1 MSALTPEQLS
11 IVHHQQGHARVIA
24 VAGAGKT
31 TTLVH
36 FIQQRLLAGSNPKRM
51 LVLMYNKA
59 AQTDFQIKLQAVI
72 RQPDAISGFQYHGP
86 LPDVRTFHALG
97 FKIYHRLISEG
108 HLPGIQQDLI
118 GAGEMDGVV
127 WRLLQQVASSQ
138 GFEETRQDILSQ
150 RKKWVEPAV
159 AFIDLVKSDLLS
171 PAEMFEESEL
181 PHQCKI
187 FIETFERFEQWRKE
201 HNRITFSDMLYDPC
215 MLFKQR
221 PEIAEQFSGHMEWI
235 LVDEYQD
242 VNGIQQF
249 LLQVLYGNGGYRGN
263 GQVMVIG
270 DADQTIYEFRGSKPE
285 YITKEFEKAFSSP
298 VQLDGTEIT
307 HTSYQLPHT
316 FRYGHKLSLLANQVI
331 GENQDREDVLC
342 LSHPST
348 PNTRIHL
355 KHSSDY
361 SQEVLKLLNELAEKR
376 PLEDVAILNRLWG
389 ISAPIELALLQA
401 DMPYQLDHS
410 QTVLDRF
417 ELEVFWILFEI
428 ASDNFKQR
436 NRRQRKAAWLTL
448 LTQPFPKVK
457 RALLEDMA
465 ENISQ
470 HDSDLSQALWDAIP
484 KDISKWQRQQLED
497 RGQVIE
503 AAEMASTELPESNIA
518 SRLEGQSEALEN
530 KPNPSHTKKRELK
543 AWQLAQQYINATDLY
558 EGIKDSAFSAQQIE
572 DRSETIKAFV
582 SFLRVTNKPANQ
594 IYAYLQELKQ
604 RHQNKQNT
612 GVRITSIHKAK
623 GLEWPVVIIPAL
635 SARYYPYEAEGTFTT
650 KSSEESERR
659 LFYVAMTRA
668 KEDLYLIAPPAW
680 NNKQEKTQIT
690 QAQKHQEDGQQT
702 KNWPSKFLREADF
715 NLCQQ
720 VGELIEQ
727 GEVLTQPQELE
738 AIQVKKSQS
747 LIDRYSDKI
756 QFELPIKLTLKR
768 EALVNDKQATGIYSG
783 STSSNKYELEDDEA
797 EYQKGQWLV
806 HGKLGKGRVV
816 RDEKK
821 YVTIYFSADKK
832 ERKLDKTIA
841 GPWLSEA

>member
-59 AQTDFQIKLQAVI
+59 AQTDFQIKLQQVI
-72 RQPDAISGFQYHGP
+72 SQPCQSTGVQHLGA

-97 FKIYHRLISEG
+97 FKIYHRLISQG

-118 GAGEMDGVV
+118 NAGEIDGVV
-127 WRLLQQVASSQ
+127 WRLLQQVAASQ
-138 GFEETRQDILSQ
+138 GLEDTRQDILSQ

-171 PAEMFEESEL
+171 AGDMFEESEL
-181 PHQCKI
+181 PQQCQI

-201 HNRITFSDMLYDPC
+201 NNRITFSDMLYDPC

-221 PEIAEQFSGHMEWI
+221 PDIAQQFSGHMEWI

-249 LLQVLYGNGGYRGN
+249 LLQILHGAGGYQGN

-285 YITKEFEKAFSSP
+285 YITKEFEKAFNTNAYT
-298 VQLDGTEIT
+298 D

-342 LSHPST
+342 LSHPTT

-355 KHSSDY
+355 QHHGDY
-361 SQEVLKLLNELAEKR
+361 SQQVLILLKELAEKR

-389 ISAPIELALLQA
+389 ISAPIELALLQE

-417 ELEVFWILFEI
+417 ELQIFWILFEI

-465 ENISQ
+465 ESISQ

-503 AAEMASTELPESNIA
+503 AAEMASTELAEEKAES
-518 SRLEGQSEALEN
+518 QVEA
-530 KPNPSHTKKRELK
+530 KPSHTQKSHTKKRELK

-582 SFLRVTNKPANQ
+582 SFLRVSNKPANK
-594 IYAYLQELKQ
+594 IFDYLNELKQ
-604 RHQNKQNT
+604 RHQNKQSS

-680 NNKQEKTQIT
+680 NSAKENKKTQAE
-690 QAQKHQEDGQQT
+690 QQQT
-702 KNWPSKFLREADF
+702 KDWPSKFLREADF
-715 NLCQQ
+715 DLCNQ
-720 VGELIEQ
+720 VGELIES
-727 GEVLTQPQELE
+727 GEVLSEPKELE
-738 AIQVKKSQS
+738 AIQVKKSQN
-747 LIDRYSDKI
+747 LLKRYSEKI
-756 QFELPIKLTLKR
+756 QFEIPVKLILKR
-768 EALVNDKQATGIYSG
+768 EKLESTKGSNSTGSG
-783 STSSNKYELEDDEA
+783 ISSANKYELEDDDA

-832 ERKLDKTIA
+832 ERKLDKKIA
-841 GPWLSEA
+841 GPWLSEV

>member
-1 MSALTPEQLS
+1 MNALTPEQLS

-59 AQTDFQIKLQAVI
+59 AQTDFQIKLQTVI

-171 PAEMFEESEL
+171 PADMFEESEL
-181 PHQCKI
+181 PHQCQI

-215 MLFKQR
+215 VLFKQR

-249 LLQVLYGNGGYRGN
+249 LLQILYGNRGYRGN

-298 VQLDGTEIT
+298 FQLDGTEIT

-355 KHSSDY
+355 KHNSDY
-361 SQEVLKLLNELAEKR
+361 SQEVLNLLNELAEKR

-503 AAEMASTELPESNIA
+503 AAEMASIAKAPSESEPK
-518 SRLEGQSEALEN
+518 L
-530 KPNPSHTKKRELK
+530 SHTKARELK

-582 SFLRVTNKPANQ
+582 SFLRVTNKPANK

-604 RHQNKQNT
+604 RHQNKQSS

-680 NNKQEKTQIT
+680 NKKQEKPQKT
-690 QAQKHQEDGQQT
+690 QAETQQT
-702 KNWPSKFLREADF
+702 KDWPSKFLREADF

-720 VGELIEQ
+720 VGEMIEQ
-727 GEVLTQPQELE
+727 GEVLTELQELE
-738 AIQVKKSQS
+738 AIQIKKSQS
-747 LIDRYSDKI
+747 LIERYSEKI
-756 QFELPIKLTLKR
+756 QFDLPVKLKLKR
-768 EALVNDKQATGIYSG
+768 DSQPVANGI
-783 STSSNKYELEDDEA
+783 STSKKYELEDDDA

-841 GPWLSEA
+841 RPWLSEI

>member
-59 AQTDFQIKLQAVI
+59 AQTDFQIKLQQVI
-72 RQPDAISGFQYHGP
+72 SQPSQQTGQQHFGA

-97 FKIYHRLISEG
+97 FKIYHRLISQG

-118 GAGEMDGVV
+118 SAGEMDGVV
-127 WRLLQQVASSQ
+127 WRLLQQVATSQ
-138 GFEETRQDILSQ
+138 GQEETRQDILSQ

-171 PAEMFEESEL
+171 PGDMFEESEL
-181 PHQCKI
+181 PQQCQI
-187 FIETFERFEQWRKE
+187 FIETFDRFEQWRKE
-201 HNRITFSDMLYDPC
+201 NNRITFSDMLYDPC
-215 MLFKQR
+215 VLFKQR

-285 YITKEFEKAFSSP
+285 YITKEFEKAFSSIS
-298 VQLDGTEIT
+298 QDGSEIT

-348 PNTRIHL
+348 PNTQIHL
-355 KHSSDY
+355 KHNSNY
-361 SQEVLKLLNELAEKR
+361 SQEVLTLLNELAEKR

-417 ELEVFWILFEI
+417 ELEIFWILFEI

-465 ENISQ
+465 ESISQ

-484 KDISKWQRQQLED
+484 QDISKWQRQQLED

-503 AAEMASTELPESNIA
+503 AAEMASTELSESKTDA
-518 SRLEGQSEALEN
+518 QLEGHPEVQP
-530 KPNPSHTKKRELK
+530 KPSHTKKRELK

-582 SFLRVTNKPANQ
+582 SFLRVSNKPANQ

-604 RHQNKQNT
+604 RHQNKQSS

-680 NNKQEKTQIT
+680 NNKQEKNKT
-690 QAQKHQEDGQQT
+690 QAETQQT
-702 KNWPSKFLREADF
+702 KDWPSKFLREADF
-715 NLCQQ
+715 DFCQK

-727 GEVLTQPQELE
+727 GEVLTEPQELE

-747 LIDRYSDKI
+747 LIERYSDKI
-756 QFELPIKLTLKR
+756 QFELPVKLTLKR
-768 EALVNDKQATGIYSG
+768 ESSGSSTGTATGIAS
-783 STSSNKYELEDDEA
+783 STKFELEDDDA

-821 YVTIYFSADKK
+821 YVTIYFTADKK

-841 GPWLSEA
+841 GPWLAEI

>member
-11 IVHHQQGHARVIA
+11 IVQHQQGHARVIA

-36 FIQQRLLAGSNPKRM
+36 FIQQRLLAGCNPKRM
-51 LVLMYNKA
+51 LVLMYNKG
-59 AQTDFQIKLQAVI
+59 AQTDFQIKLQQVMS
-72 RQPDAISGFQYHGP
+72 QPCQQTGIQHYGP

-97 FKIYHRLISEG
+97 FKIYHRLISQG
-108 HLPGIQQDLI
+108 YLPGIQQDLI
-118 GAGEMDGVV
+118 NAGEIDAVV
-127 WRLLQQVASSQ
+127 WRLLQQVAASQ
-138 GFEETRQDILSQ
+138 GLEDTRQDILSQ

-171 PAEMFEESEL
+171 AADMFEESEL
-181 PHQCKI
+181 PQQCQI

-201 HNRITFSDMLYDPC
+201 HHRITFSDMLYDPC

-221 PEIAEQFSGHMEWI
+221 PDIAQQFSGHMEWI

-249 LLQVLYGNGGYRGN
+249 LLQILHGAGGYQGK

-270 DADQTIYEFRGSKPE
+270 DGDQTIYEFRGSKPE
-285 YITKEFEKAFSSP
+285 YITQEFEKAFNTSDASGLELQTP
-298 VQLDGTEIT
+298 

-348 PNTRIHL
+348 PHTRIHL
-355 KHSSDY
+355 QHHSDY
-361 SQEVLKLLNELAEKR
+361 SQQVLSLLKELAEKR

-389 ISAPIELALLQA
+389 ISAPIELALLQE

-417 ELEVFWILFEI
+417 ELQVFWILFEI
-428 ASDNFKQR
+428 ASDNFKLR
-436 NRRQRKAAWLTL
+436 NRRERKAAWLTL
-448 LTQPFPKVK
+448 LTTPFPKVK

-465 ENISQ
+465 ESISQ
-470 HDSDLSQALWDAIP
+470 HDGDLSQALWDAIP

-503 AAEMASTELPESNIA
+503 AAEMASVGKNA
-518 SRLEGQSEALEN
+518 SKSRQGFGE
-530 KPNPSHTKKRELK
+530 RELK
-543 AWQLAQQYINATDLY
+543 AWQLAQQYINATDFY

-582 SFLRVTNKPANQ
+582 RFLKTTNKPVNQ
-594 IYAYLQELKQ
+594 IYAYLNELKE
-604 RHQNKQNT
+604 RHRNKQSS

-623 GLEWPVVIIPAL
+623 GLEWPVVIIPAI

-668 KEDLYLIAPPAW
+668 KEDLYLIAPPTW
-680 NNKQEKTQIT
+680 NSAEKNKKS
-690 QAQKHQEDGQQT
+690 QAEQQQT
-702 KNWPSKFLREADF
+702 KDWPSKFLREADF
-715 NLCQQ
+715 DLCQQ
-720 VGELIEQ
+720 AGELIEA
-727 GEVLTQPQELE
+727 GEILLAPKELE
-738 AIQVKKSQS
+738 AIQPKKSQH
-747 LIDRYSDKI
+747 LLERYSNSID
-756 QFELPIKLTLKR
+756 FELSIKLKTKR
-768 EALVNDKQATGIYSG
+768 EAPVGGGAGG
-783 STSSNKYELEDDEA
+783 RAGMSSSHYKALEDDDA

-806 HGKLGKGRVV
+806 HGKLGKGRVI

-832 ERKLDKTIA
+832 ERKLDKKIA
-841 GPWLSEA
+841 GPWLSEV

>member
-11 IVHHQQGHARVIA
+11 IVQHQQGHARVIA

-36 FIQQRLLAGSNPKRM
+36 FIQQRLLAASNPKRM

-59 AQTDFQIKLQAVI
+59 AQTDFQIKLQQLLK
-72 RQPDAISGFQYHGP
+72 QPDAYTGQPYFGP

-97 FKIYHRLISEG
+97 FKIYHRLISQG

-118 GAGEMDGVV
+118 GTGEMDGVV
-127 WRLLQQVASSQ
+127 WRLLQQVAASQ
-138 GFEETRQDILSQ
+138 GNDDTRQDILSQ

-171 PAEMFEESEL
+171 PSEMFEESEL
-181 PHQCKI
+181 PNQCRI

-215 MLFKQR
+215 LLFKQR
-221 PEIAEQFSGHMEWI
+221 PDIAQQFSAHMEWI

-249 LLQVLYGNGGYRGN
+249 LLQILHGDGGYKGR

-285 YITKEFEKAFSSP
+285 YITKEFEQAFKNAELPGSAE
-298 VQLDGTEIT
+298 VV
-307 HTSYQLPHT
+307 HAYYQLPHT

-331 GENQDREDVLC
+331 SENQDREDVLC
-342 LSHPST
+342 LSHPVT
-348 PNTRIHL
+348 PQTQIHL
-355 KHSSDY
+355 HHVSDY
-361 SQEVLKLLNELAEKR
+361 SQQVLTLLNELAEKR

-410 QTVLDRF
+410 QTVLDRY
-417 ELEVFWILFEI
+417 ELEIFWLLFEI

-503 AAEMASTELPESNIA
+503 AAEMASVSATDSIKA
-518 SRLEGQSEALEN
+518 VEGSITNEN
-530 KPNPSHTKKRELK
+530 PIPKNSKPRELK
-543 AWQLAQQYINATDLY
+543 AWQLAQQYINATDFY

-572 DRSETIKAFV
+572 DRTQTIKAFV
-582 SFLRVTNKPANQ
+582 SFLRVTNKPAHQ
-594 IYAYLQELKQ
+594 VYDYLNELKQ
-604 RHQNKQNT
+604 RHKNKQT
-612 GVRITSIHKAK
+612 SGVRITSIHKAK

-668 KEDLYLIAPPAW
+668 KEHLYLIAPPVW
-680 NNKQEKTQIT
+680 NEQKSSSKT
-690 QAQKHQEDGQQT
+690 QAQKTQAETQQT
-702 KNWPSKFLREADF
+702 KDWPSKFLREADF
-715 NLCQQ
+715 DFCQQ
-720 VGELIEQ
+720 AGSMIEQ
-727 GEVLTQPQELE
+727 ATVTGEVLEQEQVLD
-738 AIQVKKSQS
+738 AIQAKKSQS
-747 LIDRYSDKI
+747 IVDRYCEKI
-756 QFELPIKLTLKR
+756 NLNLALKTIMKKPARDTQTKGIDYSSGTGNRSVEFE
-768 EALVNDKQATGIYSG
+768 
-783 STSSNKYELEDDEA
+783 EDDA

-821 YVTIYFSADKK
+821 YVTIYFTADKK

-841 GPWLSEA
+841 GPWLSEV

>member
-59 AQTDFQIKLQAVI
+59 AQSDFQIKLQQVI
-72 RQPDAISGFQYHGP
+72 SQPSQQTGMQHFGA

-97 FKIYHRLISEG
+97 FKIYHRLISQG
-108 HLPGIQQDLI
+108 YLPGIQQDLI
-118 GAGEMDGVV
+118 SAGEMDGVV

-171 PAEMFEESEL
+171 PADMFEESEL
-181 PHQCKI
+181 PHQCQI
-187 FIETFERFEQWRKE
+187 FIETFDRFEQWRKE

-215 MLFKQR
+215 VLFKQR
-221 PEIAEQFSGHMEWI
+221 PEIAELFSGHMEWI

-298 VQLDGTEIT
+298 VHLDGTQTT

-355 KHSSDY
+355 KHNSDY
-361 SQEVLKLLNELAEKR
+361 SQEVLNLLNELAEKR

-417 ELEVFWILFEI
+417 ELEIFWILFEI

-503 AAEMASTELPESNIA
+503 AAEMASTELPESKTDA
-518 SRLEGQSEALEN
+518 QP
-530 KPNPSHTKKRELK
+530 KQSHTKKRELK

-582 SFLRVTNKPANQ
+582 SFLRITNKPANQ

-604 RHQNKQNT
+604 RHQNKQSS

-680 NNKQEKTQIT
+680 NNKQEKVQKT
-690 QAQKHQEDGQQT
+690 QAETQQT
-702 KNWPSKFLREADF
+702 KDWPSKFLREADF
-715 NLCQQ
+715 ALCQQ
-720 VGELIEQ
+720 VGELIEL
-727 GEVLTQPQELE
+727 GEVLSEPQELE
-738 AIQVKKSQS
+738 AIQVNKSQS
-747 LIDRYSDKI
+747 LIERYSADIK
-756 QFELPIKLTLKR
+756 FELPIKLKVKR
-768 EALVNDKQATGIYSG
+768 DTHVGGNQATGIARLNSI
-783 STSSNKYELEDDEA
+783 ELEDDDA

-832 ERKLDKTIA
+832 ERKLDKAIA
-841 GPWLSEA
+841 GPWLSEV

>member
-31 TTLVH
+31 TTLVY

-59 AQTDFQIKLQAVI
+59 AQTDFQIKLQQVI
-72 RQPDAISGFQYHGP
+72 SQPNVHNQPQTGQQPSQQHFGS

-118 GAGEMDGVV
+118 SAGEMDGVV
-127 WRLLQQVASSQ
+127 WRLLQQVATSQ
-138 GFEETRQDILSQ
+138 GLEDTRQDILSQ

-159 AFIDLVKSDLLS
+159 SFIDLVKSDLLS
-171 PAEMFEESEL
+171 PADMFDESEL
-181 PHQCKI
+181 PHPCKI

-215 MLFKQR
+215 VLFKQR

-242 VNGIQQF
+242 INGIQQF
-249 LLQVLYGNGGYRGN
+249 LLQVLYGSGGYQGN

-285 YITKEFEKAFSSP
+285 YITKEFEKAFNSP
-298 VQLDGTEIT
+298 VQLDGTQIT

-331 GENQDREDVLC
+331 GENQDRENVLC
-342 LSHPST
+342 LSHPTT

-355 KHSSDY
+355 QHNSDY
-361 SQEVLKLLNELAEKR
+361 SQQVLILLNEIAQQR

-428 ASDNFKQR
+428 ASDNFQQR

-503 AAEMASTELPESNIA
+503 AAEMASTELPESKTA
-518 SRLEGQSEALEN
+518 SQLEGQLEA
-530 KPNPSHTKKRELK
+530 KPSHTKKRELK
-543 AWQLAQQYINATDLY
+543 AWQLVQQYINATDLY

-594 IYAYLQELKQ
+594 IYDYLQELRQ
-604 RHQNKQNT
+604 RHKNKQSS

-680 NNKQEKTQIT
+680 NEKQSNNTKTQAET
-690 QAQKHQEDGQQT
+690 QQT
-702 KNWPSKFLREADF
+702 KDWPSKFLREADF
-715 NLCQQ
+715 ALCQQ

-727 GEVLTQPQELE
+727 GEVLVEPQELE
-738 AIQVKKSQS
+738 AIQIKKSES
-747 LIDRYSDKI
+747 LIERYSDNI
-756 QFELPIKLTLKR
+756 QFKLPIKLKLKR
-768 EALVNDKQATGIYSG
+768 DVSNSSIG
-783 STSSNKYELEDDEA
+783 TSISKKYELEDDDA

-832 ERKLDKTIA
+832 ERKLDKNIA

>member
-1 MSALTPEQLS
+1 MNALTPEQLS

-59 AQTDFQIKLQAVI
+59 AQTDFQIKLQQVI
-72 RQPDAISGFQYHGP
+72 SQPSQQTGMQHFGA

-181 PHQCKI
+181 PHQCQI

-215 MLFKQR
+215 VLFKQR

-285 YITKEFEKAFSSP
+285 YITKEFEKAFNSP
-298 VQLDGTEIT
+298 VQLDGTLIT

-316 FRYGHKLSLLANQVI
+316 FRYGHKLSLLANHVI

-355 KHSSDY
+355 QHNSDY
-361 SQEVLKLLNELAEKR
+361 SQQVLTLLNQLAQKR

-503 AAEMASTELPESNIA
+503 AAEMASIA
-518 SRLEGQSEALEN
+518 NVAEQSEEKL
-530 KPNPSHTKKRELK
+530 SHTKVRELK

-582 SFLRVTNKPANQ
+582 SFLRVSNKPANQ

-680 NNKQEKTQIT
+680 NSQQEKVQKTQVET
-690 QAQKHQEDGQQT
+690 QQT
-702 KNWPSKFLREADF
+702 KDWPSKFLREADF
-715 NLCQQ
+715 AFCQH

-727 GEVLTQPQELE
+727 GEVLSEPQELE
-738 AIQVKKSQS
+738 AIQIKKSQS
-747 LIDRYSDKI
+747 LIERYSDKI
-756 QFELPIKLTLKR
+756 QFELPIKLKLKR
-768 EALVNDKQATGIYSG
+768 DSHPVSSG
-783 STSSNKYELEDDEA
+783 LSTAKKYELEDDDA

-832 ERKLDKTIA
+832 ERKLDKAIA

>member
-59 AQTDFQIKLQAVI
+59 AQTDFQIKLQQVI
-72 RQPDAISGFQYHGP
+72 SQPSQQTGMQHYGA

-97 FKIYHRLISEG
+97 FKIYHRLISQG

-118 GAGEMDGVV
+118 GSGEMDGVV
-127 WRLLQQVASSQ
+127 WRLLQQVAVSQ
-138 GFEETRQDILSQ
+138 GNEETRQDILSQ

-171 PAEMFEESEL
+171 PSDMFEESEL
-181 PHQCKI
+181 PHQCQI

-215 MLFKQR
+215 MLFQQR
-221 PEIAEQFSGHMEWI
+221 PDIAQQFSGHMEWI

-249 LLQVLYGNGGYRGN
+249 LLQILHGAGGYQGN

-285 YITKEFEKAFSSP
+285 YITKEFEKAFSSGC
-298 VQLDGTEIT
+298 QEGEETT

-342 LSHPST
+342 LSHPTT

-355 KHSSDY
+355 HHHGDY
-361 SQEVLKLLNELAEKR
+361 SQQVLTLLNELAEKR
-376 PLEDVAILNRLWG
+376 PLEDIAILNRLWG

-401 DMPYQLDHS
+401 DMPYQLDHT

-417 ELEVFWILFEI
+417 ELEIFWILFEI
-428 ASDNFKQR
+428 ASDNFKKR

-503 AAEMASTELPESNIA
+503 AAEMASTELPESNTG
-518 SRLEGQSEALEN
+518 SQSETQPTQSHT
-530 KPNPSHTKKRELK
+530 KKSHTKKRELK

-594 IYAYLQELKQ
+594 IFDYLHELKQ
-604 RHQNKQNT
+604 RHKNKQNS

-680 NNKQEKTQIT
+680 NSQQESKKSQSQKTQAE
-690 QAQKHQEDGQQT
+690 QQQT
-702 KNWPSKFLREADF
+702 KDWPSKFLREADF
-715 NLCQQ
+715 ALCNQ
-720 VGELIEQ
+720 VGGLIEQ
-727 GEVLTQPQELE
+727 GEVLTEPQELE
-738 AIQVKKSQS
+738 AIQVKKSQG
-747 LIDRYSDKI
+747 LIERYSDRI
-756 QFELPIKLTLKR
+756 QFDLPVKLTLKR
-768 EALVNDKQATGIYSG
+768 ESPESSSKGATGIA
-783 STSSNKYELEDDEA
+783 SSSRFEIEDDEA

-841 GPWLSEA
+841 GPWLSEG

>member
-59 AQTDFQIKLQAVI
+59 AQTDFQIKLQTVI
-72 RQPDAISGFQYHGP
+72 RQPDGISGFQYHGP

-680 NNKQEKTQIT
+680 NNKQEKTQKT

-756 QFELPIKLTLKR
+756 QFELPINLTLKR

>member
-11 IVHHQQGHARVIA
+11 IVHHHQGHARVIA

-59 AQTDFQIKLQAVI
+59 AQTDFQIKLQQVV
-72 RQPDAISGFQYHGP
+72 RQSEFRTP

-97 FKIYHRLISEG
+97 FKIYHRLISQG

-118 GAGEMDGVV
+118 NAGEMDGVV
-127 WRLLQQVASSQ
+127 WRLLQQVAASQ
-138 GFEETRQDILSQ
+138 GLEDTRQDILSQ

-171 PAEMFEESEL
+171 AGDMFEESEL
-181 PHQCKI
+181 PQQCQI

-215 MLFKQR
+215 MLFQQR

-249 LLQVLYGNGGYRGN
+249 LLQILHGAGGYQGN

-270 DADQTIYEFRGSKPE
+270 DGDQTIYEFRGSKPE
-285 YITKEFEKAFSSP
+285 YITKEFEKAFNTHDVHGEVIATS
-298 VQLDGTEIT
+298 

-342 LSHPST
+342 LSHPTT

-355 KHSSDY
+355 QHHSDY
-361 SQEVLKLLNELAEKR
+361 SQQVLTLLKELAEKR

-389 ISAPIELALLQA
+389 ISAPIELALLQE

-417 ELEVFWILFEI
+417 ELQVFWILFEI
-428 ASDNFKQR
+428 ASDNFKLR
-436 NRRQRKAAWLTL
+436 NRRERKAAWLTL

-465 ENISQ
+465 ESISQ

-503 AAEMASTELPESNIA
+503 AAEMASIGKNTAAHIA
-518 SRLEGQSEALEN
+518 KSTLKNSEKSKSGFGE
-530 KPNPSHTKKRELK
+530 RELK
-543 AWQLAQQYINATDLY
+543 AWQLAQQYINATDFY

-582 SFLRVTNKPANQ
+582 RFLKTTNKPANQ
-594 IYAYLQELKQ
+594 IYAYLNELKE
-604 RHQNKQNT
+604 RHKNKQSS

-668 KEDLYLIAPPAW
+668 KEDLYLIAPPTW
-680 NNKQEKTQIT
+680 NSAKENKKTQAE
-690 QAQKHQEDGQQT
+690 QQQT
-702 KNWPSKFLREADF
+702 KDWPSKFLREADF
-715 NLCQQ
+715 ELCLQA
-720 VGELIEQ
+720 GEMIES
-727 GEVLTQPQELE
+727 GEVLSEIKELE
-738 AIQVKKSQS
+738 AIQPKKSQS
-747 LIDRYSDKI
+747 LLERYSKKI
-756 QFELPIKLTLKR
+756 DFELPIKLNIKR
-768 EALVNDKQATGIYSG
+768 EIPAGGRIGI
-783 STSSNKYELEDDEA
+783 SSSCVVELEDDDA

-832 ERKLDKTIA
+832 ERKLDKKIA
-841 GPWLSEA
+841 GPWLSEV

>member
-59 AQTDFQIKLQAVI
+59 AQTDFQIKLQTVI
-72 RQPDAISGFQYHGP
+72 RQPDGISGFQYHGP

-181 PHQCKI
+181 PHQCQI
-187 FIETFERFEQWRKE
+187 FIETFDRFEQWRKE

-215 MLFKQR
+215 VLFKQR

-285 YITKEFEKAFSSP
+285 YITKEFEKAFNSP
-298 VQLDGTEIT
+298 VQLDGTPIT

-316 FRYGHKLSLLANQVI
+316 FRYGHKLSLLANHVI

-342 LSHPST
+342 LSHRST

-355 KHSSDY
+355 QHNSDY
-361 SQEVLKLLNELAEKR
+361 SQQVLTLLNQLAQKR

-470 HDSDLSQALWDAIP
+470 HDSDLSQALWNAIP

-503 AAEMASTELPESNIA
+503 AAEMASIA
-518 SRLEGQSEALEN
+518 NVAEQSEEKL
-530 KPNPSHTKKRELK
+530 SHTKVRELK

-582 SFLRVTNKPANQ
+582 SFLRVSNKPANQ

-680 NNKQEKTQIT
+680 NSKQEKVQKT
-690 QAQKHQEDGQQT
+690 QAETQQA
-702 KNWPSKFLREADF
+702 KDWPSKFLREADF
-715 NLCQQ
+715 ALCQQ
-720 VGELIEQ
+720 VGELIEL
-727 GEVLTQPQELE
+727 GEVLSEPQELE

-747 LIDRYSDKI
+747 LIERYSDKI
-756 QFELPIKLTLKR
+756 QFELPIKLKLKR
-768 EALVNDKQATGIYSG
+768 DNQPMTSG
-783 STSSNKYELEDDEA
+783 TSTSKKYVLEDDDA

>member
-11 IVHHQQGHARVIA
+11 IVHHQQGHARIIA

-31 TTLVH
+31 TTLVY

-59 AQTDFQIKLQAVI
+59 AQTDFQIKLQQVI
-72 RQPDAISGFQYHGP
+72 RQPSLQTGQQHFGA

-97 FKIYHRLISEG
+97 FKIYHRLISQG
-108 HLPGIQQDLI
+108 QLPGIQQDLI
-118 GAGEMDGVV
+118 GSGEMDGVV
-127 WRLLQQVASSQ
+127 WRLLQQVAMSQ
-138 GFEETRQDILSQ
+138 GLEETRQDILSQ

-171 PAEMFEESEL
+171 PSEMFEESEL
-181 PHQCKI
+181 PHQCQI

-201 HNRITFSDMLYDPC
+201 NNRITFSDMLYDPC

-221 PEIAEQFSGHMEWI
+221 PDIAEQFSGHMEWI

-249 LLQVLYGNGGYRGN
+249 LLQILHGAGGYQGN

-270 DADQTIYEFRGSKPE
+270 DGDQTIYEFRGSKPE
-285 YITKEFEKAFSSP
+285 YITKEFEKAFNTSESSGAEL
-298 VQLDGTEIT
+298 QTT
-307 HTSYQLPHT
+307 HTRYQLPHT

-342 LSHPST
+342 LSHPTT
-348 PNTRIHL
+348 PSTRIHL
-355 KHSSDY
+355 HHSSDY
-361 SQEVLKLLNELAEKR
+361 SQQVLTLLNELAEKR
-376 PLEDVAILNRLWG
+376 PLEEVAILNRLWG

-417 ELEVFWILFEI
+417 ELEIFWILFEI

-465 ENISQ
+465 DNISQ
-470 HDSDLSQALWDAIP
+470 SDSDLSQALWDAIP

-503 AAEMASTELPESNIA
+503 AAEMASIA
-518 SRLEGQSEALEN
+518 NTSAEDDKNQ
-530 KPNPSHTKKRELK
+530 SHTKKRELK

-594 IYAYLQELKQ
+594 IYDYLHELKQ
-604 RHQNKQNT
+604 RHKDKKSS

-668 KEDLYLIAPPAW
+668 KEDLYLIAPPTW
-680 NNKQEKTQIT
+680 NSQKENKKTQVEQQ
-690 QAQKHQEDGQQT
+690 QAKD
-702 KNWPSKFLREADF
+702 WPSKFLREADF
-715 NLCQQ
+715 ALCNQ
-720 VGELIEQ
+720 VGDLIEQ
-727 GEVLTQPQELE
+727 GELLTEPQELE

-747 LIDRYSDKI
+747 LIERYSDKI
-756 QFELPIKLTLKR
+756 QFALPIKLTLKR
-768 EALVNDKQATGIYSG
+768 ESSASNHQGATGIAP
-783 STSSNKYELEDDEA
+783 SSRFEIEDDEA

-841 GPWLSEA
+841 GPWLSDI

>member
-59 AQTDFQIKLQAVI
+59 AQTDFQIKLQQVVSQSEF
-72 RQPDAISGFQYHGP
+72 RTP

-97 FKIYHRLISEG
+97 FKIYHRLISQG

-118 GAGEMDGVV
+118 NAGEMDGIV
-127 WRLLQQVASSQ
+127 WRLLQQVAASQ
-138 GFEETRQDILSQ
+138 GLEDTRQDILSQ

-171 PAEMFEESEL
+171 AGDILEESEL
-181 PHQCKI
+181 PQQCQI

-221 PEIAEQFSGHMEWI
+221 PDIAEQFSGHMEWI

-249 LLQVLYGNGGYRGN
+249 LLQILHGAGGYQGN

-285 YITKEFEKAFSSP
+285 YITKEFEKAFNTQD
-298 VQLDGTEIT
+298 VHGEVIT
-307 HTSYQLPHT
+307 TAHTSYQLPHT

-342 LSHPST
+342 LSHPTT

-355 KHSSDY
+355 QHHGDY
-361 SQEVLKLLNELAEKR
+361 SQQVLTLLKELAEKR

-389 ISAPIELALLQA
+389 ISAPIELALLQE

-417 ELEVFWILFEI
+417 ELQVFWILFEI
-428 ASDNFKQR
+428 ASDNFKLR
-436 NRRQRKAAWLTL
+436 NRRERKAAWLTL

-465 ENISQ
+465 ESISQ
-470 HDSDLSQALWDAIP
+470 HDGDLSQALWEAIP

-503 AAEMASTELPESNIA
+503 AAEMASIGKNTAAHVAKSKSGFGE
-518 SRLEGQSEALEN
+518 
-530 KPNPSHTKKRELK
+530 RELK
-543 AWQLAQQYINATDLY
+543 AWQLAQQYINATDFY

-582 SFLRVTNKPANQ
+582 RFLKTTNRPANQ
-594 IYAYLQELKQ
+594 IYAYLNELKE
-604 RHQNKQNT
+604 RHKNKQSS

-668 KEDLYLIAPPAW
+668 KEDLYLIAPPTW
-680 NNKQEKTQIT
+680 NSAQENKKTQAE
-690 QAQKHQEDGQQT
+690 QQQT
-702 KNWPSKFLREADF
+702 KDWPSKFLREADF
-715 NLCQQ
+715 ELCQQ
-720 VGELIEQ
+720 VGELIEV
-727 GEVLTQPQELE
+727 GEVLSEPKELA
-738 AIQVKKSQS
+738 AIQVKKSQN
-747 LIDRYSDKI
+747 LLARYSEKI
-756 QFELPIKLTLKR
+756 QFEVPVKLILKR
-768 EALVNDKQATGIYSG
+768 EKPDSTKGFKSTGSG
-783 STSSNKYELEDDEA
+783 ISPGNKYELEDDDA
-797 EYQKGQWLV
+797 EYHKGQWLV
-806 HGKLGKGRVV
+806 HGKLGKGRVI
-816 RDEKK
+816 RDEKQ

-832 ERKLDKTIA
+832 ERKLDKKIA
-841 GPWLSEA
+841 GPWLSED

>member
-59 AQTDFQIKLQAVI
+59 AQTDFQIKLQTVI
-72 RQPDAISGFQYHGP
+72 RQPDGISGFQYHGP

-594 IYAYLQELKQ
+594 IYGYLQELKQ

-680 NNKQEKTQIT
+680 NNKQEKTQKT

>member
-36 FIQQRLLAGSNPKRM
+36 FIQQRLLAGSNPKRI

-59 AQTDFQIKLQAVI
+59 AQTDFQIKLQQVI
-72 RQPDAISGFQYHGP
+72 SQPCQQGGIQYFGA

-97 FKIYHRLISEG
+97 FKIYHRLISQG

-118 GAGEMDGVV
+118 NAGEIDGVV
-127 WRLLQQVASSQ
+127 WRLLQQVAASQ
-138 GFEETRQDILSQ
+138 GLEDTRQDILSQ

-171 PAEMFEESEL
+171 AADMFAESEL
-181 PHQCKI
+181 PQQCQI

-221 PEIAEQFSGHMEWI
+221 PDIAQQFSGHMEWI

-249 LLQVLYGNGGYRGN
+249 LLQILHGAGGYQGN

-285 YITKEFEKAFSSP
+285 YITKEFEKAFNAHDAHGE
-298 VQLDGTEIT
+298 VIATA

-355 KHSSDY
+355 QHHSDY
-361 SQEVLKLLNELAEKR
+361 SQQVLTLLKELAEKR

-389 ISAPIELALLQA
+389 ISAPIELALLQK

-417 ELEVFWILFEI
+417 ELQVFWILFEI
-428 ASDNFKQR
+428 ASDNFKLR
-436 NRRQRKAAWLTL
+436 NRRERKAAWLTL

-465 ENISQ
+465 ESISQ
-470 HDSDLSQALWDAIP
+470 HDGELSQALWDAIP

-503 AAEMASTELPESNIA
+503 AAEMASIGKNTAAHVAKSKVGFGE
-518 SRLEGQSEALEN
+518 
-530 KPNPSHTKKRELK
+530 RELK
-543 AWQLAQQYINATDLY
+543 AWQLAQQYINATDFY

-582 SFLRVTNKPANQ
+582 RFLKTTNKPANQ
-594 IYAYLQELKQ
+594 IYAYLNELKE
-604 RHQNKQNT
+604 RHKNKQSS

-659 LFYVAMTRA
+659 LFYVAITRA
-668 KEDLYLIAPPAW
+668 KEDLYLIAPPTWNSAE
-680 NNKQEKTQIT
+680 NNKKTQ
-690 QAQKHQEDGQQT
+690 AEHQQT
-702 KNWPSKFLREADF
+702 KEWPSKFLREADF
-715 NLCQQ
+715 ELCQQ
-720 VGELIEQ
+720 AGELIEA
-727 GEVLTQPQELE
+727 GEILSEPKEIG
-738 AIQVKKSQS
+738 AIQPKKSQS
-747 LIDRYSDKI
+747 LLERYSNNID
-756 QFELPIKLTLKR
+756 FELPITLKTKR
-768 EALVNDKQATGIYSG
+768 ESPTAGRAGGRTGI
-783 STSSNKYELEDDEA
+783 SSSDAIELEDDDA

-832 ERKLDKTIA
+832 ERKLDKKIA

>member
-59 AQTDFQIKLQAVI
+59 AQTDFQIKLQQVI
-72 RQPDAISGFQYHGP
+72 SQPSQQTGQQHFGA

-138 GFEETRQDILSQ
+138 GLEDTRQDILSQ

-159 AFIDLVKSDLLS
+159 AFIDLVKSDLIS
-171 PAEMFEESEL
+171 PGDMFDESEL

-187 FIETFERFEQWRKE
+187 FVETFERFEQWRKE

-215 MLFKQR
+215 MLFQQY

-249 LLQVLYGNGGYRGN
+249 LLQILYGSGGYRGN

-270 DADQTIYEFRGSKPE
+270 DADQTIYEFRGSKTE
-285 YITKEFEKAFSSP
+285 YITKEFEKAFTS
-298 VQLDGTEIT
+298 VRLDGTEIT

-331 GENQDREDVLC
+331 GENQEREDVLC

-361 SQEVLKLLNELAEKR
+361 SQEVLNLLNELAEKR

-417 ELEVFWILFEI
+417 ELEIFWILFEI
-428 ASDNFKQR
+428 ASGLFQQR

-497 RGQVIE
+497 RGEVIE
-503 AAEMASTELPESNIA
+503 AAEMASIANTPDES
-518 SRLEGQSEALEN
+518 
-530 KPNPSHTKKRELK
+530 KPKPSHTKTRELK

-594 IYAYLQELKQ
+594 IYA
-604 RHQNKQNT
+604 T
-612 GVRITSIHKAK
+612 RI
-623 GLEWPVVIIPAL
+623 
-635 SARYYPYEAEGTFTT
+635 
-650 KSSEESERR
+650 
-659 LFYVAMTRA
+659 
-668 KEDLYLIAPPAW
+668 
-680 NNKQEKTQIT
+680 
-690 QAQKHQEDGQQT
+690 
-702 KNWPSKFLREADF
+702 SK
-715 NLCQQ
+715 
-720 VGELIEQ
+720 
-727 GEVLTQPQELE
+727 
-738 AIQVKKSQS
+738 
-747 LIDRYSDKI
+747 
-756 QFELPIKLTLKR
+756 
-768 EALVNDKQATGIYSG
+768 ALVSASPLFIRPKV
-783 STSSNKYELEDDEA
+783 SNGL
-797 EYQKGQWLV
+797 W
-806 HGKLGKGRVV
+806 
-816 RDEKK
+816 
-821 YVTIYFSADKK
+821 
-832 ERKLDKTIA
+832 
-841 GPWLSEA
+841 

>member
-1 MSALTPEQLS
+1 MSSLTPEQLS
-11 IVHHQQGHARVIA
+11 IVQHQQGHARVIA

-59 AQTDFQIKLQAVI
+59 AQTDFQIKLQQVI
-72 RQPDAISGFQYHGP
+72 SQPCQQTGIQHYGP

-97 FKIYHRLISEG
+97 FKIYHRLISQG
-108 HLPGIQQDLI
+108 YLPGIQQDLI
-118 GAGEMDGVV
+118 NAGEIDGVV
-127 WRLLQQVASSQ
+127 WRLLQQVAASQ
-138 GFEETRQDILSQ
+138 GLEDTRQDILSQ

-171 PAEMFEESEL
+171 AADMFEESEL
-181 PHQCKI
+181 PQQCQI

-201 HNRITFSDMLYDPC
+201 HHRITFSDMLYDPC
-215 MLFKQR
+215 MLFQQR
-221 PEIAEQFSGHMEWI
+221 PDIAQQFSGHMEWI

-249 LLQVLYGNGGYRGN
+249 LLQILHGAGGYQGK

-270 DADQTIYEFRGSKPE
+270 DGDQTIYEFRGSKPE
-285 YITKEFEKAFSSP
+285 YITQEFEKAFNTPDASGVELQTP
-298 VQLDGTEIT
+298 

-348 PNTRIHL
+348 PHTRIHL
-355 KHSSDY
+355 QHHSDY
-361 SQEVLKLLNELAEKR
+361 SQQVLSLLKELAEKR

-389 ISAPIELALLQA
+389 ISAPIELALLQE

-417 ELEVFWILFEI
+417 ELQVFWILFEI
-428 ASDNFKQR
+428 ASDNFKLR
-436 NRRQRKAAWLTL
+436 NRRERKAAWLTL
-448 LTQPFPKVK
+448 LTTPFPKVK
-457 RALLEDMA
+457 RAVLEDMA
-465 ENISQ
+465 ESISQ
-470 HDSDLSQALWDAIP
+470 HDGDLSQALWDAIP

-503 AAEMASTELPESNIA
+503 AAEMASVGKNA
-518 SRLEGQSEALEN
+518 SKSKQGFGE
-530 KPNPSHTKKRELK
+530 RELK
-543 AWQLAQQYINATDLY
+543 AWQLAQQYINATDFY

-582 SFLRVTNKPANQ
+582 RFLKTTNKPANQ
-594 IYAYLQELKQ
+594 IYAYLNELKE
-604 RHQNKQNT
+604 RHKNKQSS

-623 GLEWPVVIIPAL
+623 GLEWPVVIIPAI

-668 KEDLYLIAPPAW
+668 KEDLYLIAPPTW
-680 NNKQEKTQIT
+680 NSAEKNKKTQAE
-690 QAQKHQEDGQQT
+690 QQQT
-702 KNWPSKFLREADF
+702 KDWPSKFLREADF
-715 NLCQQ
+715 DFCHQ
-720 VGELIEQ
+720 VGGLIEQ
-727 GEVLTQPQELE
+727 GEVLAEPQEIE
-738 AIQVKKSQS
+738 AVQVKKSQS
-747 LIDRYSDKI
+747 LIERYSEKI
-756 QFELPIKLTLKR
+756 QFNLPVKLKLKR
-768 EALVNDKQATGIYSG
+768 ESNAAKHQAETGIAP
-783 STSSNKYELEDDEA
+783 STRFEIEDDEA

-806 HGKLGKGRVV
+806 HGKLGKGRVI

-841 GPWLSEA
+841 GPWLSEV

>member
-36 FIQQRLLAGSNPKRM
+36 FIQQRLLSGSNPKRM

-59 AQTDFQIKLQAVI
+59 AQTDFQIKLQQVI
-72 RQPDAISGFQYHGP
+72 SQPSLQTGQQHFGA

-97 FKIYHRLISEG
+97 FKIYHRLISQG

-127 WRLLQQVASSQ
+127 WRLLQQVATSQ
-138 GFEETRQDILSQ
+138 GLEDTRQDILSQ

-171 PAEMFEESEL
+171 AGDMFEESEL
-181 PHQCKI
+181 PQQCQI

-215 MLFKQR
+215 MLFKQC
-221 PEIAEQFSGHMEWI
+221 PEIAQQFSSHMEWI

-249 LLQVLYGNGGYRGN
+249 LLQILHGAGGYQGK

-285 YITKEFEKAFSSP
+285 YITKEFEKAFNSGLQQGIETP
-298 VQLDGTEIT
+298 HT
-307 HTSYQLPHT
+307 HYQLPHT

-348 PNTRIHL
+348 PSTRIHL
-355 KHSSDY
+355 QHNSDY
-361 SQEVLKLLNELAEKR
+361 SQEVLTLLNTLAEQR

-417 ELEVFWILFEI
+417 ELEIFWILFEI

-470 HDSDLSQALWDAIP
+470 HDGDLSQALWDAIP

-503 AAEMASTELPESNIA
+503 AAEMASIGKN
-518 SRLEGQSEALEN
+518 SRGKQ
-530 KPNPSHTKKRELK
+530 ELK
-543 AWQLAQQYINATDLY
+543 AWQLAKQYINATDLY

-582 SFLRVTNKPANQ
+582 SFLRVSNKPANQ
-594 IYAYLQELKQ
+594 IFDYLHELKQ
-604 RHQNKQNT
+604 RHQNKQSS

-680 NNKQEKTQIT
+680 NSKNENKKTQAE
-690 QAQKHQEDGQQT
+690 QQQT
-702 KNWPSKFLREADF
+702 KDWPSKFLREADF
-715 NLCQQ
+715 ALCNQ
-720 VGELIEQ
+720 VGGLIDQ
-727 GEVLTQPQELE
+727 GEVLVEPQELE
-738 AIQVKKSQS
+738 AIQIKKSQS
-747 LIDRYSDKI
+747 LIDRYSEKI
-756 QFELPIKLTLKR
+756 QFDLPIKLKLKR
-768 EALVNDKQATGIYSG
+768 ESNAASHQGATGIAPSRRF
-783 STSSNKYELEDDEA
+783 EIEDDEA

-841 GPWLSEA
+841 GPWLSEV

>member
-59 AQTDFQIKLQAVI
+59 AQTDFQIKLQQVMN
-72 RQPDAISGFQYHGP
+72 RPCQQSGIQYFGAH
-86 LPDVRTFHALG
+86 PDVRTFHALG
-97 FKIYHRLISEG
+97 FKIYHRLISQG

-118 GAGEMDGVV
+118 NAGEMDGVV
-127 WRLLQQVASSQ
+127 WRLLQQVAASQ
-138 GFEETRQDILSQ
+138 GLEDTRQDILSQ

-171 PAEMFEESEL
+171 AGDMFEESEL
-181 PHQCKI
+181 PQQCQI

-215 MLFKQR
+215 ILFKQR
-221 PEIAEQFSGHMEWI
+221 PDIAEQFSGHMEWI

-242 VNGIQQF
+242 VNGIQQY
-249 LLQVLYGNGGYRGN
+249 LLQILHGAGGYQGN

-285 YITKEFEKAFSSP
+285 YITKEFEKAFNTQDAHGE
-298 VQLDGTEIT
+298 VIT
-307 HTSYQLPHT
+307 TAHTSYQLPHT

-342 LSHPST
+342 LSHPTT

-355 KHSSDY
+355 QYHGDY
-361 SQEVLKLLNELAEKR
+361 SQQVLTLLKELAEKR
-376 PLEDVAILNRLWG
+376 PFEDVAILNRLWG
-389 ISAPIELALLQA
+389 ISAPIELALLQE

-417 ELEVFWILFEI
+417 ELQVFWILFEI
-428 ASDNFKQR
+428 ASDNFKLR
-436 NRRQRKAAWLTL
+436 NRRERKAAWLTL

-465 ENISQ
+465 ESISQ
-470 HDSDLSQALWDAIP
+470 HDGDLSEALWGAIP

-503 AAEMASTELPESNIA
+503 AAEMASLGKNTA
-518 SRLEGQSEALEN
+518 AHVVKN
-530 KPNPSHTKKRELK
+530 KSGFGERELK
-543 AWQLAQQYINATDLY
+543 AWQLAQQYINATDFY

-582 SFLRVTNKPANQ
+582 RFLKTTNKPANQ
-594 IYAYLQELKQ
+594 IYAYLNELKE
-604 RHQNKQNT
+604 RHKNKQSS

-668 KEDLYLIAPPAW
+668 KEDLYLIAPPTW
-680 NNKQEKTQIT
+680 NSAQENKKTQAE
-690 QAQKHQEDGQQT
+690 QQQT
-702 KNWPSKFLREADF
+702 KDWPSKFLREADF
-715 NLCQQ
+715 ELCQQ
-720 VGELIEQ
+720 AGELIEV
-727 GEVLTQPQELE
+727 GEVLSEPKELA
-738 AIQVKKSQS
+738 AIQVKKSQN
-747 LIDRYSDKI
+747 LLARYSEKI
-756 QFELPIKLTLKR
+756 QFEVPIKLILKR
-768 EALVNDKQATGIYSG
+768 EKPDSTKGSKNTGSG
-783 STSSNKYELEDDEA
+783 ISSANKYELEDDDA

-806 HGKLGKGRVV
+806 HGKLGKGRVI
-816 RDEKK
+816 RDEKQ

-832 ERKLDKTIA
+832 ERKLDKKIA
-841 GPWLSEA
+841 GPWLSEV

>member
-36 FIQQRLLAGSNPKRM
+36 FIQQRLLARSNPKRM

-59 AQTDFQIKLQAVI
+59 AQTDFQIKLQQVI
-72 RQPDAISGFQYHGP
+72 SQPSQQTGQQPSQQQYRGA

-97 FKIYHRLISEG
+97 FKIYHRLISQG

-171 PAEMFEESEL
+171 PADMFEESEL

-187 FIETFERFEQWRKE
+187 FIETFDRFEQWRKE

-249 LLQVLYGNGGYRGN
+249 LLQVLYGNGGYQGN

-270 DADQTIYEFRGSKPE
+270 DGDQTIYEFRGSKPE
-285 YITKEFEKAFSSP
+285 YITKEFEKAFNTGNSLEGGK
-298 VQLDGTEIT
+298 QIT

-355 KHSSDY
+355 KHNSDY
-361 SQEVLKLLNELAEKR
+361 SQEVLTLLNELAEKR

-417 ELEVFWILFEI
+417 ELEIFWILFEI

-470 HDSDLSQALWDAIP
+470 HDSDLSQALWDTIP

-503 AAEMASTELPESNIA
+503 TAEMASTELPEQKLA
-518 SRLEGQSEALEN
+518 GQLEGQSETLLEN
-530 KPNPSHTKKRELK
+530 KPKPSHTKKRELK

-594 IYAYLQELKQ
+594 IYGYLQELKQ
-604 RHQNKQNT
+604 RHKDKKSS

-680 NNKQEKTQIT
+680 NNKQEKVQKT
-690 QAQKHQEDGQQT
+690 QAETQQT
-702 KNWPSKFLREADF
+702 KDWPSKFLREADF
-715 NLCQQ
+715 ELCQQ
-720 VGELIEQ
+720 VGDLIEQ
-727 GEVLTQPQELE
+727 GEILPEPQELE
-738 AIQVKKSQS
+738 ALQVKKSQS
-747 LIDRYSDKI
+747 LIERYSADIK
-756 QFELPIKLTLKR
+756 FELPIKLKLKR
-768 EALVNDKQATGIYSG
+768 DAHAGGNQATGIV
-783 STSSNKYELEDDEA
+783 SSNSIEFEEDDA

>member
-59 AQTDFQIKLQAVI
+59 AQTDFQIKLQQVI
-72 RQPDAISGFQYHGP
+72 SQPSQQTGQQHFGA

-127 WRLLQQVASSQ
+127 WRLLQQVANSQ
-138 GFEETRQDILSQ
+138 GLEDTRQDILSQ

-159 AFIDLVKSDLLS
+159 AFIDLVKSDLIS
-171 PAEMFEESEL
+171 PGDMFDESEL

-187 FIETFERFEQWRKE
+187 FVETFERFEQWRKE

-215 MLFKQR
+215 MLFQQY

-249 LLQVLYGNGGYRGN
+249 LLQILYGNGGYRGN

-285 YITKEFEKAFSSP
+285 YITQEFEKAFTSP
-298 VQLDGTEIT
+298 VSLEGPQIT

-331 GENQDREDVLC
+331 GENQEREDVLC

-355 KHSSDY
+355 KHNSDY
-361 SQEVLKLLNELAEKR
+361 SQEVLSLLNELAEKR

-417 ELEVFWILFEI
+417 ELEIFWILFEI
-428 ASDNFKQR
+428 ASDQFQQR

-497 RGQVIE
+497 RGEIIE
-503 AAEMASTELPESNIA
+503 AAERASIANTPDES
-518 SRLEGQSEALEN
+518 QP
-530 KPNPSHTKKRELK
+530 KPSHTKARELK

-604 RHQNKQNT
+604 RHQNKQSS

-680 NNKQEKTQIT
+680 NNQQEKPQKT
-690 QAQKHQEDGQQT
+690 QAETQQT
-702 KNWPSKFLREADF
+702 KDWPSKFLREADF

-720 VGELIEQ
+720 VGALIEQ
-727 GEVLTQPQELE
+727 GEVLTERQEME
-738 AIQVKKSQS
+738 AIQVNKSQS
-747 LIDRYSDKI
+747 LIERYSSDIK
-756 QFELPIKLTLKR
+756 FELPIKLKLKR
-768 EALVNDKQATGIYSG
+768 DTHTGDHQAKGID
-783 STSSNKYELEDDEA
+783 SSNPIEFEEDDA

>member
-31 TTLVH
+31 TTLVY

-59 AQTDFQIKLQAVI
+59 AQTDFQIKLQQVI
-72 RQPDAISGFQYHGP
+72 SQPNVHSQQHFGS

-118 GAGEMDGVV
+118 SAGEMDGVV
-127 WRLLQQVASSQ
+127 WRLLQQVATSQ
-138 GFEETRQDILSQ
+138 GLEDTRQDILSQ

-159 AFIDLVKSDLLS
+159 SFIDLVKSDLLS
-171 PAEMFEESEL
+171 PADMFDESEL
-181 PHQCKI
+181 PPQCKI

-215 MLFKQR
+215 VLFKQR

-242 VNGIQQF
+242 INGIQQF
-249 LLQVLYGNGGYRGN
+249 LLQVLYGNGGYQGN

-285 YITKEFEKAFSSP
+285 YITKEFEKAFNSP
-298 VQLDGTEIT
+298 VQLDGTQIT

-331 GENQDREDVLC
+331 GENQDRENVLC
-342 LSHPST
+342 LSHPTT

-355 KHSSDY
+355 QHNSDY
-361 SQEVLKLLNELAEKR
+361 SQQVLILLNEIAQQR

-428 ASDNFKQR
+428 ASDNFQQR

-470 HDSDLSQALWDAIP
+470 HNSDLSQALWDAIP

-503 AAEMASTELPESNIA
+503 AAEMASTELPESKTA
-518 SRLEGQSEALEN
+518 SKLEGQLDA
-530 KPNPSHTKKRELK
+530 KPSHTKKRELK
-543 AWQLAQQYINATDLY
+543 AWQLVQQYINATDLY

-594 IYAYLQELKQ
+594 IYDYLQELRQ
-604 RHQNKQNT
+604 RHKNKQSS

-680 NNKQEKTQIT
+680 NEKQSNNTKTQAET
-690 QAQKHQEDGQQT
+690 QQT
-702 KNWPSKFLREADF
+702 KDWPSKFLREADF
-715 NLCQQ
+715 ALCQQ

-727 GEVLTQPQELE
+727 GEVLAEPQELE
-738 AIQVKKSQS
+738 AIQIKKSES
-747 LIDRYSDKI
+747 LIERYSDNI
-756 QFELPIKLTLKR
+756 QFKLPIKLKLKR
-768 EALVNDKQATGIYSG
+768 DVSNSSVGT
-783 STSSNKYELEDDEA
+783 STSKKYELEDDDA

-841 GPWLSEA
+841 GPWLSEI

>member
-59 AQTDFQIKLQAVI
+59 AQTDFQIKLQQVVSQSEF
-72 RQPDAISGFQYHGP
+72 RTP

-97 FKIYHRLISEG
+97 FKIYHRLISQG

-118 GAGEMDGVV
+118 NAGEIDGVV
-127 WRLLQQVASSQ
+127 WRLLQQVAASQ
-138 GFEETRQDILSQ
+138 GLEDTRQDILSQ

-171 PAEMFEESEL
+171 AGDMFEESEL
-181 PHQCKI
+181 PQQCQI

-221 PEIAEQFSGHMEWI
+221 PDIAEQFSGHMEWI

-249 LLQVLYGNGGYRGN
+249 LLQILHGAGGYQGN

-285 YITKEFEKAFSSP
+285 YITKEFEKAFNTQD
-298 VQLDGTEIT
+298 VHGEVIT
-307 HTSYQLPHT
+307 TAHTSYQLPHT

-342 LSHPST
+342 LSHPTT

-355 KHSSDY
+355 QHHGDY
-361 SQEVLKLLNELAEKR
+361 SQQVLTLLKELAEKR

-389 ISAPIELALLQA
+389 ISAPIELALLQE

-417 ELEVFWILFEI
+417 ELQVFWILFEI
-428 ASDNFKQR
+428 ASDNFKLR
-436 NRRQRKAAWLTL
+436 NRRERKAAWLTL

-465 ENISQ
+465 ESISQ
-470 HDSDLSQALWDAIP
+470 HDGDLSQALWEAIP

-503 AAEMASTELPESNIA
+503 AAEMASIGKNTAAHVAKSKSGFGE
-518 SRLEGQSEALEN
+518 
-530 KPNPSHTKKRELK
+530 RELK
-543 AWQLAQQYINATDLY
+543 AWQLAQQYINATDFY

-582 SFLRVTNKPANQ
+582 RFLKTTNRPANQ
-594 IYAYLQELKQ
+594 IYAYLNELKE
-604 RHQNKQNT
+604 RHKNKQSS

-668 KEDLYLIAPPAW
+668 KEDLYLIAPPTW
-680 NNKQEKTQIT
+680 NSADKNKKTQAE
-690 QAQKHQEDGQQT
+690 QQQT
-702 KNWPSKFLREADF
+702 KDWPSKFLREADF
-715 NLCQQ
+715 ELCQQ
-720 VGELIEQ
+720 VGELIEV
-727 GEVLTQPQELE
+727 GEVLSEPKELA
-738 AIQVKKSQS
+738 AIQVKKSQN
-747 LIDRYSDKI
+747 LLARYSEKI
-756 QFELPIKLTLKR
+756 QFEVPVKLILKR
-768 EALVNDKQATGIYSG
+768 EKPDSTKGFKSTGSG
-783 STSSNKYELEDDEA
+783 ISPGNKYELEDDDA

-806 HGKLGKGRVV
+806 HGKLGKGRVI
-816 RDEKK
+816 RDEKQ

-832 ERKLDKTIA
+832 ERKLDKKIA
-841 GPWLSEA
+841 GPWLSED

>member
-59 AQTDFQIKLQAVI
+59 AQTDFQIKLQQVI
-72 RQPDAISGFQYHGP
+72 SQPSQQTGQQHFGA

-97 FKIYHRLISEG
+97 FKIYHRLISQG

-118 GAGEMDGVV
+118 SAGEMDGVV
-127 WRLLQQVASSQ
+127 WRLLQQVATSQ
-138 GFEETRQDILSQ
+138 GQEETRQDILSQ

-171 PAEMFEESEL
+171 PGDMFEESEL
-181 PHQCKI
+181 PQQCQI
-187 FIETFERFEQWRKE
+187 FIETFDRFEQWRKE
-201 HNRITFSDMLYDPC
+201 NNRITFSDMLYDPC
-215 MLFKQR
+215 VLFKQR

-285 YITKEFEKAFSSP
+285 YITKEFEKAFNTGS
-298 VQLDGTEIT
+298 EIT

-348 PNTRIHL
+348 PNTQIHL
-355 KHSSDY
+355 KHNSNY
-361 SQEVLKLLNELAEKR
+361 SQEVLTLLNELAEKR

-417 ELEVFWILFEI
+417 ELEIFWILFEI

-465 ENISQ
+465 ESISQ

-484 KDISKWQRQQLED
+484 QDISKWQRQQLED

-503 AAEMASTELPESNIA
+503 AAEMASTELSESKTDA
-518 SRLEGQSEALEN
+518 QLEGHPEVQP
-530 KPNPSHTKKRELK
+530 KPSHTKKRELK

-582 SFLRVTNKPANQ
+582 SFLRVSNKPANQ

-604 RHQNKQNT
+604 RHQNKQSS

-680 NNKQEKTQIT
+680 NRAQENKKTQAE
-690 QAQKHQEDGQQT
+690 QQQT
-702 KNWPSKFLREADF
+702 KDWPSKFLREADF
-715 NLCQQ
+715 DFCQQ

-727 GEVLTQPQELE
+727 GEVLTEPQELE

-747 LIDRYSDKI
+747 LIERYSDKI
-756 QFELPIKLTLKR
+756 QFELPVKLTLKR
-768 EALVNDKQATGIYSG
+768 ESSGSSTGIATGIAS
-783 STSSNKYELEDDEA
+783 STKFELEDDDA

-821 YVTIYFSADKK
+821 YVTIYFTADKK

-841 GPWLSEA
+841 GPWLAEI

>member
-59 AQTDFQIKLQAVI
+59 AQTDFQIKLQQVI
-72 RQPDAISGFQYHGP
+72 SQPCQQTGIQHFGA

-97 FKIYHRLISEG
+97 FKIYHRLISQG

-118 GAGEMDGVV
+118 NAGEMDGVV
-127 WRLLQQVASSQ
+127 WRLLQQVAASQ
-138 GFEETRQDILSQ
+138 GLEDTRQDILSQ

-171 PAEMFEESEL
+171 AGDMFEESEL
-181 PHQCKI
+181 PQQCQI

-215 MLFKQR
+215 MLFQQR

-249 LLQVLYGNGGYRGN
+249 LLQILHGAGGYQGN

-285 YITKEFEKAFSSP
+285 YITKEFEKAFNTTD
-298 VQLDGTEIT
+298 VTGVELQTA

-342 LSHPST
+342 LSHPTT

-355 KHSSDY
+355 QHHSDY
-361 SQEVLKLLNELAEKR
+361 SQQVLSLLKELAEKR

-389 ISAPIELALLQA
+389 ISAPIELALLQE

-417 ELEVFWILFEI
+417 ELQIFWILFEI
-428 ASDNFKQR
+428 ASDNFKKR

-465 ENISQ
+465 ESISQ

-503 AAEMASTELPESNIA
+503 AAEMASTELVEGNEA
-518 SRLEGQSEALEN
+518 SGITQSHT
-530 KPNPSHTKKRELK
+530 PSSHTKKRELK

-594 IYAYLQELKQ
+594 IFDYLHELKQ
-604 RHQNKQNT
+604 RHQNKQSS

-668 KEDLYLIAPPAW
+668 KEDLYLIAPPTW
-680 NNKQEKTQIT
+680 NSQQSSKSAKT
-690 QAQKHQEDGQQT
+690 QAQKHQEESQQA

-715 NLCQQ
+715 ELCQQ
-720 VGELIEQ
+720 VGELIEA
-727 GEVLTQPQELE
+727 GEILAEPKELE
-738 AIQVKKSQS
+738 ALQVKKSKS
-747 LIDRYSDKI
+747 LIERYSDKI
-756 QFELPIKLTLKR
+756 QFELPITLTLKR
-768 EALVNDKQATGIYSG
+768 EKLESTKGSN
-783 STSSNKYELEDDEA
+783 STSSGISSAKKYELEDDDA

-806 HGKLGKGRVV
+806 HGKLGKGRVI

-832 ERKLDKTIA
+832 ERKLDKKIA
-841 GPWLSEA
+841 GPWLSEV

>member
-59 AQTDFQIKLQAVI
+59 AQTDFQIKLQTVI
-72 RQPDAISGFQYHGP
+72 RQPDGISGFQYHGP

-680 NNKQEKTQIT
+680 NNKQEKTQKT

>member
-11 IVHHQQGHARVIA
+11 IVHHPKGHARVIA

-36 FIQQRLLAGSNPKRM
+36 FIQQRLISGNNSKRM

-59 AQTDFQIKLQAVI
+59 AQSDFQIKLQQVLS
-72 RQPDAISGFQYHGP
+72 QPSQQTGQQHFGA

-97 FKIYHRLISEG
+97 FKIYHRLISQG
-108 HLPGIQQDLI
+108 YLPGIQQDLI

-138 GFEETRQDILSQ
+138 GFEDTRQDILSQ

-171 PAEMFEESEL
+171 PADMFEESEL

-215 MLFKQR
+215 MLFQQR
-221 PEIAEQFSGHMEWI
+221 PDIAQQFSGHMEWI

-249 LLQVLYGNGGYRGN
+249 LLQILHGAGGYQGN

-285 YITKEFEKAFSSP
+285 YITKEFEKAFNTTDASG
-298 VQLDGTEIT
+298 VELQTT

-342 LSHPST
+342 LSHPTT

-355 KHSSDY
+355 QHNSDY
-361 SQEVLKLLNELAEKR
+361 SQQVLTLLNELAEKR

-417 ELEVFWILFEI
+417 ELEIFWILFEI

-503 AAEMASTELPESNIA
+503 AAEMASTELV
-518 SRLEGQSEALEN
+518 EGSEAN
-530 KPNPSHTKKRELK
+530 DIKQSHAKKSHTKKRELK

-594 IYAYLQELKQ
+594 IFDYLHQLKQ

-635 SARYYPYEAEGTFTT
+635 STRYYPYEAEGTFTT

-668 KEDLYLIAPPAW
+668 KEDLYLIAPPVW
-680 NNKQEKTQIT
+680 NSQRENKKTQAE
-690 QAQKHQEDGQQT
+690 QQQT
-702 KNWPSKFLREADF
+702 KDWPSKFLREADF
-715 NLCQQ
+715 TLCNQ
-720 VGELIEQ
+720 VGGLIEQ
-727 GEVLTQPQELE
+727 GEVLTEPQELE
-738 AIQVKKSQS
+738 AIQAKKSQS
-747 LIDRYSDKI
+747 LIERYSDRI
-756 QFELPIKLTLKR
+756 QFDLPIKLKLKR
-768 EALVNDKQATGIYSG
+768 ESSEANSKGATEIAP
-783 STSSNKYELEDDEA
+783 STRFEIEDDEA
-797 EYQKGQWLV
+797 EYQKGQWLI

>member
-59 AQTDFQIKLQAVI
+59 AQTDFQIKLQQVVSQSEF
-72 RQPDAISGFQYHGP
+72 RTQ

-97 FKIYHRLISEG
+97 FKIYHRLISQG

-118 GAGEMDGVV
+118 NAGEMDGIV
-127 WRLLQQVASSQ
+127 WRLLQQVAASQ
-138 GFEETRQDILSQ
+138 GLEDTRQDILSQ

-171 PAEMFEESEL
+171 AGDMFEESEL
-181 PHQCKI
+181 PQQCQI

-221 PEIAEQFSGHMEWI
+221 PDIAEQFSGHMEWI

-249 LLQVLYGNGGYRGN
+249 LLQILHGAGGYQGH

-285 YITKEFEKAFSSP
+285 YITKEFEKAFNTQD
-298 VQLDGTEIT
+298 VHGEVIT
-307 HTSYQLPHT
+307 TAHTSYQLPHT

-342 LSHPST
+342 LSHPTT

-355 KHSSDY
+355 QHHGDY
-361 SQEVLKLLNELAEKR
+361 SQQVLTLLKELAEKR

-389 ISAPIELALLQA
+389 ISAPIELALLQE

-417 ELEVFWILFEI
+417 ELQVFWILFEI
-428 ASDNFKQR
+428 ASDNFKLR
-436 NRRQRKAAWLTL
+436 NRRERKAAWLTL

-465 ENISQ
+465 ESISQ
-470 HDSDLSQALWDAIP
+470 HDGDLSQALWEAIP

-503 AAEMASTELPESNIA
+503 AAEMASIGKNTAAHVAKSKSGFGE
-518 SRLEGQSEALEN
+518 
-530 KPNPSHTKKRELK
+530 RELK
-543 AWQLAQQYINATDLY
+543 AWQLAQQYINATDFY

-582 SFLRVTNKPANQ
+582 RFLKTTNRPANQ
-594 IYAYLQELKQ
+594 IYAYLNELKE
-604 RHQNKQNT
+604 RHKNKQSS

-668 KEDLYLIAPPAW
+668 KEDLYLIAPPTW
-680 NNKQEKTQIT
+680 NSAQENKKTQAE
-690 QAQKHQEDGQQT
+690 QQQT
-702 KNWPSKFLREADF
+702 KDWPSKFLREADF
-715 NLCQQ
+715 ELCQQ
-720 VGELIEQ
+720 VGELIEV
-727 GEVLTQPQELE
+727 GEVLSEPKELA
-738 AIQVKKSQS
+738 AIQVKKSQN
-747 LIDRYSDKI
+747 LLARYSEKI
-756 QFELPIKLTLKR
+756 QFEVPVKLILKR
-768 EALVNDKQATGIYSG
+768 EKPDSTKGFKSTGSG
-783 STSSNKYELEDDEA
+783 ISPGNKYELEDDDA
-797 EYQKGQWLV
+797 EYHKGQWLV
-806 HGKLGKGRVV
+806 HGKLGKGRVI
-816 RDEKK
+816 RDEKQ

-832 ERKLDKTIA
+832 ERKLDKKIA
-841 GPWLSEA
+841 GPWLSED

>member
-59 AQTDFQIKLQAVI
+59 AQTDFQIKLQQVI
-72 RQPDAISGFQYHGP
+72 SQPCQQTGIQHLGA

-97 FKIYHRLISEG
+97 FKIYHRLISQG

-118 GAGEMDGVV
+118 GSGEMDGVV
-127 WRLLQQVASSQ
+127 WRLLQQVAASQ
-138 GFEETRQDILSQ
+138 GLEDTRQDILSQ

-171 PAEMFEESEL
+171 AGDMFEESEL
-181 PHQCKI
+181 PQQCQI

-221 PEIAEQFSGHMEWI
+221 PEIAQQFSQHMEWI

-249 LLQVLYGNGGYRGN
+249 LLQILHGAGGYQGN

-285 YITKEFEKAFSSP
+285 YITKEFEKAFNTQDAHGEVINTS
-298 VQLDGTEIT
+298 

-342 LSHPST
+342 LSHPTT

-355 KHSSDY
+355 QHHSDY
-361 SQEVLKLLNELAEKR
+361 SQQVLTLLKALAEKR

-389 ISAPIELALLQA
+389 ISAPIELALLQE

-417 ELEVFWILFEI
+417 ELQVFWILFEI
-428 ASDNFKQR
+428 ASDNFKLR
-436 NRRQRKAAWLTL
+436 NRRERKNAWLTL

-465 ENISQ
+465 ESISQ
-470 HDSDLSQALWDAIP
+470 HDGDLSQALWDAIP

-503 AAEMASTELPESNIA
+503 AAEMASIGKVSN
-518 SRLEGQSEALEN
+518 N
-530 KPNPSHTKKRELK
+530 KSGFGNRELK
-543 AWQLAQQYINATDLY
+543 AWQLAQQYINATDFY

-572 DRSETIKAFV
+572 DRSETIKAFIR
-582 SFLRVTNKPANQ
+582 FLKTTNKPANQ
-594 IYAYLQELKQ
+594 IYAYLNELKE
-604 RHQNKQNT
+604 RHKNKQSS

-623 GLEWPVVIIPAL
+623 GLEWPIVIIPAL

-668 KEDLYLIAPPAW
+668 KEDLYLIAPPVW
-680 NNKQEKTQIT
+680 NSQKETKNSKKQVDT
-690 QAQKHQEDGQQT
+690 QQT
-702 KNWPSKFLREADF
+702 KDWPSKFLREADF
-715 NLCQQ
+715 ELCLQA
-720 VGELIEQ
+720 GELIES
-727 GEVLTQPQELE
+727 GEILSEPKELD
-738 AIQVKKSQS
+738 AIQPKKSQS
-747 LIDRYSDKI
+747 LLDRYSKKI
-756 QFELPIKLTLKR
+756 EFELPLILKTKR
-768 EALVNDKQATGIYSG
+768 DIPAGGRSGGRTGVL
-783 STSSNKYELEDDEA
+783 SSAIVELEDDDA

-832 ERKLDKTIA
+832 ERKLDKKIA
-841 GPWLSEA
+841 GPWLSEV

>member
-59 AQTDFQIKLQAVI
+59 AQTDFQIKLQTVI
-72 RQPDAISGFQYHGP
+72 RQPDAISGFQYHGT

-138 GFEETRQDILSQ
+138 GLEDTRQDILSQ

-159 AFIDLVKSDLLS
+159 AFIDLVKSDLIS
-171 PAEMFEESEL
+171 PGDMFDESEL

-187 FIETFERFEQWRKE
+187 FVETFERFEQWRKE

-215 MLFKQR
+215 MLFQQY

-249 LLQVLYGNGGYRGN
+249 LLQILYGNGGYRGN

-285 YITKEFEKAFSSP
+285 YITKEFEKAFTSP
-298 VQLDGTEIT
+298 VQLDSTPIT
-307 HTSYQLPHT
+307 HTRYQLPHT

-331 GENQDREDVLC
+331 GENQEREDVLC

-361 SQEVLKLLNELAEKR
+361 SQEVLNLLNELAEKR

-417 ELEVFWILFEI
+417 ELEIFWILFEI
-428 ASDNFKQR
+428 ASDNFQQR

-457 RALLEDMA
+457 RALLEDMS

-470 HDSDLSQALWDAIP
+470 HDSDLSHALWDAIP

-497 RGQVIE
+497 RGEVIE
-503 AAEMASTELPESNIA
+503 AAEMASIANTPDES
-518 SRLEGQSEALEN
+518 
-530 KPNPSHTKKRELK
+530 KPKPSHTKARELK

-582 SFLRVTNKPANQ
+582 NFLRVTNKPANQ

-604 RHQNKQNT
+604 RHQNKQSS

-680 NNKQEKTQIT
+680 NNTQEKSKKT

-715 NLCQQ
+715 ALCQQ

-727 GEVLTQPQELE
+727 GEILTEQQELE
-738 AIQVKKSQS
+738 AIQVNKSQS
-747 LIDRYSDKI
+747 LIERYSSDIK
-756 QFELPIKLTLKR
+756 FELPIKLKLKR
-768 EALVNDKQATGIYSG
+768 ETHTGDHQATGI
-783 STSSNKYELEDDEA
+783 TSSNSIEFEEDDA

-841 GPWLSEA
+841 GPWLSEV

>member
-36 FIQQRLLAGSNPKRM
+36 FIQQRLLSGSNPKRM

-59 AQTDFQIKLQAVI
+59 AQTDFQIKLQQVI
-72 RQPDAISGFQYHGP
+72 SQPSLQTGQQHFGA

-97 FKIYHRLISEG
+97 FKIYHRLISQG

-127 WRLLQQVASSQ
+127 WRLLQQVATSQ
-138 GFEETRQDILSQ
+138 GLEDTRQDILSQ

-171 PAEMFEESEL
+171 AGDMFEESEL
-181 PHQCKI
+181 PQQCQI

-221 PEIAEQFSGHMEWI
+221 PEIAQQFSAHMEWI

-249 LLQVLYGNGGYRGN
+249 LLQILHGAGGYQGN

-285 YITKEFEKAFSSP
+285 YITKEFEKAFNSGLQQGIETP
-298 VQLDGTEIT
+298 HT
-307 HTSYQLPHT
+307 HYQLPHT

-348 PNTRIHL
+348 PSTRIHL
-355 KHSSDY
+355 QHNSDY
-361 SQEVLKLLNELAEKR
+361 SQEVLTLLNTLAEQR

-417 ELEVFWILFEI
+417 ELEIFWILFEI

-470 HDSDLSQALWDAIP
+470 HDGDLSQALWDAIP

-503 AAEMASTELPESNIA
+503 AAEMASIGKN
-518 SRLEGQSEALEN
+518 SRGKQ
-530 KPNPSHTKKRELK
+530 ELK
-543 AWQLAQQYINATDLY
+543 AWQLAKQYINATDLY

-582 SFLRVTNKPANQ
+582 SFLRVSNKPANQ
-594 IYAYLQELKQ
+594 IFDYLHELKQ
-604 RHQNKQNT
+604 RHQNKQSS

-650 KSSEESERR
+650 KGSEESERR

-680 NNKQEKTQIT
+680 NSKNENKKTQAE
-690 QAQKHQEDGQQT
+690 QQQT
-702 KNWPSKFLREADF
+702 KDWPSKFLREADF
-715 NLCQQ
+715 ALCNK
-720 VGELIEQ
+720 VGGLIEQ
-727 GEVLTQPQELE
+727 GEVLAEPQELE
-738 AIQVKKSQS
+738 AIQIKKSQS
-747 LIDRYSDKI
+747 LIDRYSEKI
-756 QFELPIKLTLKR
+756 QFDLPIKLKLKR
-768 EALVNDKQATGIYSG
+768 ESNAASHQGATGIAPSRRF
-783 STSSNKYELEDDEA
+783 EIEDDEA

-841 GPWLSEA
+841 GPWLSEV

>member
-59 AQTDFQIKLQAVI
+59 AQTDFQIKLQQVVSQSEF
-72 RQPDAISGFQYHGP
+72 RTP

-97 FKIYHRLISEG
+97 FKIYHRLISQG

-118 GAGEMDGVV
+118 NAGEMDGIV
-127 WRLLQQVASSQ
+127 WRLLQQVAASQ
-138 GFEETRQDILSQ
+138 GLEDTRQDILSQ
-150 RKKWVEPAV
+150 CKKWVEPAV

-171 PAEMFEESEL
+171 AGDIFEESEL
-181 PHQCKI
+181 PQQCQI

-221 PEIAEQFSGHMEWI
+221 PDIAEQFSGHMEWI

-249 LLQVLYGNGGYRGN
+249 LLQILHGAGGYQGN

-285 YITKEFEKAFSSP
+285 YITKEFEKAFNTQD
-298 VQLDGTEIT
+298 VHGEVIT
-307 HTSYQLPHT
+307 TAHTSYQLPHT

-342 LSHPST
+342 LSHPTT

-355 KHSSDY
+355 QHHGDY
-361 SQEVLKLLNELAEKR
+361 SQQVLTLLKELAEKR

-389 ISAPIELALLQA
+389 ISAPIELALLQE

-417 ELEVFWILFEI
+417 ELQVFWILFEI
-428 ASDNFKQR
+428 ASDNFKLR
-436 NRRQRKAAWLTL
+436 NRRERKAAWLTL

-465 ENISQ
+465 ESISQ
-470 HDSDLSQALWDAIP
+470 HDGDLSQALWDAIP

-503 AAEMASTELPESNIA
+503 AAEMASIGKNTAAHVAKSKSGFGE
-518 SRLEGQSEALEN
+518 
-530 KPNPSHTKKRELK
+530 RELK
-543 AWQLAQQYINATDLY
+543 AWQL
-558 EGIKDSAFSAQQIE
+558 G
-572 DRSETIKAFV
+572 
-582 SFLRVTNKPANQ
+582 PA
-594 IYAYLQELKQ
+594 IY
-604 RHQNKQNT
+604 
-612 GVRITSIHKAK
+612 
-623 GLEWPVVIIPAL
+623 
-635 SARYYPYEAEGTFTT
+635 
-650 KSSEESERR
+650 
-659 LFYVAMTRA
+659 
-668 KEDLYLIAPPAW
+668 
-680 NNKQEKTQIT
+680 
-690 QAQKHQEDGQQT
+690 
-702 KNWPSKFLREADF
+702 
-715 NLCQQ
+715 
-720 VGELIEQ
+720 
-727 GEVLTQPQELE
+727 
-738 AIQVKKSQS
+738 
-747 LIDRYSDKI
+747 
-756 QFELPIKLTLKR
+756 
-768 EALVNDKQATGIYSG
+768 
-783 STSSNKYELEDDEA
+783 
-797 EYQKGQWLV
+797 
-806 HGKLGKGRVV
+806 
-816 RDEKK
+816 
-821 YVTIYFSADKK
+821 
-832 ERKLDKTIA
+832 
-841 GPWLSEA
+841 

>member
-59 AQTDFQIKLQAVI
+59 AQTDFQIKLQQVI
-72 RQPDAISGFQYHGP
+72 SQPCQQTGIQHFGA

-97 FKIYHRLISEG
+97 FKIYHRLISQG

-118 GAGEMDGVV
+118 NAGEIDGVV
-127 WRLLQQVASSQ
+127 WRLLQQVAASQ
-138 GFEETRQDILSQ
+138 GLEDTRQDILSQ

-171 PAEMFEESEL
+171 AGDMFEESEL
-181 PHQCKI
+181 PQQCQI

-221 PEIAEQFSGHMEWI
+221 PDIAEQFSGHMEWI

-249 LLQVLYGNGGYRGN
+249 LLQILHGAGGYQGN

-285 YITKEFEKAFSSP
+285 YITKEFEKAFNTQD
-298 VQLDGTEIT
+298 VHGEVIT
-307 HTSYQLPHT
+307 TAHTSYQLPHT

-342 LSHPST
+342 LSHPTT

-355 KHSSDY
+355 QHHGDY
-361 SQEVLKLLNELAEKR
+361 SQQVLTLLKELAEKR

-389 ISAPIELALLQA
+389 ISAPIELALLQE

-417 ELEVFWILFEI
+417 ELQVFWILFEI
-428 ASDNFKQR
+428 ASDNFKLR
-436 NRRQRKAAWLTL
+436 NRRERKAAWLTL

-465 ENISQ
+465 ESISQ
-470 HDSDLSQALWDAIP
+470 HDGDLSQALWDSIP

-503 AAEMASTELPESNIA
+503 AAEMASIGKNTAAHVAKSKSGFGE
-518 SRLEGQSEALEN
+518 
-530 KPNPSHTKKRELK
+530 RELK
-543 AWQLAQQYINATDLY
+543 AWQLAQQYINATDFY

-582 SFLRVTNKPANQ
+582 RFLKTTNKPANQ
-594 IYAYLQELKQ
+594 IYAYLNELKE
-604 RHQNKQNT
+604 RHKNKQSS

-668 KEDLYLIAPPAW
+668 KEDLYLIAPPTW
-680 NNKQEKTQIT
+680 NSAQENKKTQAE
-690 QAQKHQEDGQQT
+690 QQQT
-702 KNWPSKFLREADF
+702 KDWPSKFLREADF
-715 NLCQQ
+715 ELCQQ
-720 VGELIEQ
+720 AGELIEV
-727 GEVLTQPQELE
+727 GEVLSEPKELA
-738 AIQVKKSQS
+738 AIQVKKSQN
-747 LIDRYSDKI
+747 LLARYSEKI
-756 QFELPIKLTLKR
+756 QFEVPIKLILKR
-768 EALVNDKQATGIYSG
+768 EKPDSTKGSKNTGSG
-783 STSSNKYELEDDEA
+783 ISSANKYELEDDDA

-806 HGKLGKGRVV
+806 HGKLGKGRVI
-816 RDEKK
+816 RDEKQ

-832 ERKLDKTIA
+832 ERKLDKKIA
-841 GPWLSEA
+841 GPWLSEV

>member
-59 AQTDFQIKLQAVI
+59 AQTDFQIKLQQVMN
-72 RQPDAISGFQYHGP
+72 RPCQQSGIQYFGAH
-86 LPDVRTFHALG
+86 PDVRTFHALG
-97 FKIYHRLISEG
+97 FKIYHRLISQG

-118 GAGEMDGVV
+118 NAGEMDGVV
-127 WRLLQQVASSQ
+127 WRLLQQVAASQ
-138 GFEETRQDILSQ
+138 GLEDTRQDILSQ

-171 PAEMFEESEL
+171 AGDMFEESEL
-181 PHQCKI
+181 PQQCQI

-215 MLFKQR
+215 ILFKQR
-221 PEIAEQFSGHMEWI
+221 PDIAEQFSGHMEWI

-242 VNGIQQF
+242 VNGIQQY
-249 LLQVLYGNGGYRGN
+249 LLQILHGAGGYQGN

-285 YITKEFEKAFSSP
+285 YITKEFEKAFNTQDAHGE
-298 VQLDGTEIT
+298 VIT
-307 HTSYQLPHT
+307 TAHTSYQLPHT

-342 LSHPST
+342 LSHPTT

-355 KHSSDY
+355 QYHGDY
-361 SQEVLKLLNELAEKR
+361 SQQVLTLLKELAEKR

-389 ISAPIELALLQA
+389 ISAPIELALLQE

-417 ELEVFWILFEI
+417 ELQVFWILFEI
-428 ASDNFKQR
+428 ASDNFKLR
-436 NRRQRKAAWLTL
+436 NRRERKAAWLTL

-465 ENISQ
+465 ESISQ
-470 HDSDLSQALWDAIP
+470 HDGDLSEALWGAIP

-503 AAEMASTELPESNIA
+503 AAEMASLGKNTAAHVVKNRSGFGE
-518 SRLEGQSEALEN
+518 
-530 KPNPSHTKKRELK
+530 RELK
-543 AWQLAQQYINATDLY
+543 AWQLAQQYINATDFY

-582 SFLRVTNKPANQ
+582 RFLKTTNKPANQ
-594 IYAYLQELKQ
+594 IYAYLNELKE
-604 RHQNKQNT
+604 RHKNKQSS

-668 KEDLYLIAPPAW
+668 KEDLYLIAPPTW
-680 NNKQEKTQIT
+680 NSAKENKKTQAE
-690 QAQKHQEDGQQT
+690 QQQT
-702 KNWPSKFLREADF
+702 KDWPSKFLREADF
-715 NLCQQ
+715 ELCQQ
-720 VGELIEQ
+720 AGELIEV
-727 GEVLTQPQELE
+727 GEVLSEPKELA
-738 AIQVKKSQS
+738 AIQVKKSQN
-747 LIDRYSDKI
+747 LLARYSEKI
-756 QFELPIKLTLKR
+756 QFEVPIKLILKR
-768 EALVNDKQATGIYSG
+768 EKPDSTKGSKNTGSG
-783 STSSNKYELEDDEA
+783 ISSANKYELEDDDA

-806 HGKLGKGRVV
+806 HGKLGKGRVI
-816 RDEKK
+816 RDEKQ

-832 ERKLDKTIA
+832 ERKLDKKIA
-841 GPWLSEA
+841 GPWLSEV

>member
-36 FIQQRLLAGSNPKRM
+36 FIQQRLLAGTNPKRM

-59 AQTDFQIKLQAVI
+59 AQGDFQIKLQQVMH
-72 RQPDAISGFQYHGP
+72 SKNGQYG
-86 LPDVRTFHALG
+86 LPEVRTFHALG
-97 FKIYHRLISEG
+97 FKIYHRLISQG
-108 HLPGIQQDLI
+108 YLPGIQQNLI
-118 GAGEMDGVV
+118 SSGEMDGVI

-138 GFEETRQDILSQ
+138 GLEETRQDILSQ

-159 AFIDLVKSDLLS
+159 SFIDLVKSDLLS
-171 PAEMFEESEL
+171 PSEMFKESEL
-181 PHQCKI
+181 PDQCQI

-201 HNRITFSDMLYDPC
+201 NNRITFSDMLYDPC
-215 MLFKQR
+215 MLFRQN
-221 PEIAEQFSGHMEWI
+221 PDIADQFSGHMEWI

-249 LLQVLYGNGGYRGN
+249 LLQILYGNGGYQGN

-285 YITKEFEKAFSSP
+285 YITKEFEKSFNTGSDIP
-298 VQLDGTEIT
+298 
-307 HTSYQLPHT
+307 HTYYQLPHT

-331 GENQDREDVLC
+331 SENQDRENVLC

-355 KHSSDY
+355 QHHHDY
-361 SQEVLKLLNELAEKR
+361 SQQVLRLLKELSEQR

-389 ISAPIELALLQA
+389 ISAPIELALLQE

-417 ELEVFWILFEI
+417 ELQVFWILFEI

-436 NRRQRKAAWLTL
+436 NRRERKAAWLTL

-465 ENISQ
+465 ESMSQ
-470 HDSDLSQALWDAIP
+470 HTSDLSQALWDSIP

-503 AAEMASTELPESNIA
+503 AAEMASLEFTEDASSNPTPSES
-518 SRLEGQSEALEN
+518 EQV
-530 KPNPSHTKKRELK
+530 KKPSHTKKRELK

-594 IYAYLQELKQ
+594 IYGYLQELKQ
-604 RHQNKQNT
+604 RHQNKQSS

-680 NNKQEKTQIT
+680 NATANSKHSSSSKTQAET
-690 QAQKHQEDGQQT
+690 QQT
-702 KNWPSKFLREADF
+702 KDWPSKFLREADI
-715 NLCQQ
+715 NLCQK

-727 GEVLTQPQELE
+727 GEVLKEPQEIE

-747 LIDRYSDKI
+747 LIERYNHNI
-756 QFELPIKLTLKR
+756 QFTLPIKLTLKR
-768 EALVNDKQATGIYSG
+768 ESLINDKQKVGIYSE
-783 STSSNKYELEDDEA
+783 TSNKYVLEDDDA

-816 RDEKK
+816 RDEKQ
-821 YVTIYFSADKK
+821 YVTIYFSSDKK
-832 ERKLDKTIA
+832 ERKLDKKIA
-841 GPWLSEA
+841 APWLSEV

>member
-59 AQTDFQIKLQAVI
+59 AQTDFQIKLQTVI
-72 RQPDAISGFQYHGP
+72 RQPDAISGFQYHGT

-138 GFEETRQDILSQ
+138 GLEDTRQDILSQ

-159 AFIDLVKSDLLS
+159 AFIDLVKSDLIS
-171 PAEMFEESEL
+171 PGDMFDESEL

-187 FIETFERFEQWRKE
+187 FVETFERFEQWRKE

-215 MLFKQR
+215 MLFQQY

-249 LLQVLYGNGGYRGN
+249 LLQILYGNGGYRGN

-285 YITKEFEKAFSSP
+285 YITKEFEKAFTSP
-298 VQLDGTEIT
+298 VQLDSTPIT
-307 HTSYQLPHT
+307 HTRYQLPHT

-331 GENQDREDVLC
+331 GENQEREDVLC

-361 SQEVLKLLNELAEKR
+361 SQEVLNLLNKLAEKR

-417 ELEVFWILFEI
+417 ELEIFWILFEI
-428 ASDNFKQR
+428 ASDNFQQR

-457 RALLEDMA
+457 RALLEDMS

-470 HDSDLSQALWDAIP
+470 HDSDLSHALWDAIP

-497 RGQVIE
+497 RGEVIE
-503 AAEMASTELPESNIA
+503 AAEMASIANTPDES
-518 SRLEGQSEALEN
+518 
-530 KPNPSHTKKRELK
+530 KPKPSHTKARELK

-582 SFLRVTNKPANQ
+582 NFLRVTNKPANQ

-604 RHQNKQNT
+604 RHQNKQSS

-680 NNKQEKTQIT
+680 NNTQEKSKKT

-715 NLCQQ
+715 ALCQQ

-727 GEVLTQPQELE
+727 GEILTEQQELE
-738 AIQVKKSQS
+738 AIQVNKSQS
-747 LIDRYSDKI
+747 LIERYSSDIK
-756 QFELPIKLTLKR
+756 FELPIKLKLKR
-768 EALVNDKQATGIYSG
+768 ETHTGDHQATGI
-783 STSSNKYELEDDEA
+783 TSSNSIEFEEDDA

-841 GPWLSEA
+841 GPWLSEV